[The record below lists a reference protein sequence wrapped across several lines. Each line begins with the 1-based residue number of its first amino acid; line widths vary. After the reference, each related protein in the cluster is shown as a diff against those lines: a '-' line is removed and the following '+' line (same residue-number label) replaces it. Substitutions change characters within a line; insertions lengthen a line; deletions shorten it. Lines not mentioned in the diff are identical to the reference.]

1 MIRRTGP
8 AHDVDQEGAVRRGA
22 ASRSGAARIATS
34 SFDDGATTFLRRLL
48 RILVFTKSR
57 AKQIRRGGGI
67 GHTPDRRVGDF
78 GPGQREFTD
87 GSIVRPTDF
96 GKPRNRLRCVEIKT
110 AMQTTI
116 DTSLIEDAEL
126 ASGLARHSSAAMSE
140 LCGRYGTILKAV
152 IMKVIHDESE
162 AEDVLQEVFLQVW
175 DRADSYSPEKGKLL
189 SWLSTVARRRAID
202 RVRQACAYRRATDR
216 FEIVS
221 RHPDKELSET
231 HPVEHEAQQDDVR
244 ELIDRQ
250 LDLLPDRQREA
261 ISLAYLEGRSQR
273 EIATITHT
281 PLGTVKT
288 RIELGLKKLS
298 HAIGASRDKIL

>member
-1 MIRRTGP
+1 MHTTLDTP
-8 AHDVDQEGAVRRGA
+8 QEDV
-22 ASRSGAARIATS
+22 
-34 SFDDGATTFLRRLL
+34 
-48 RILVFTKSR
+48 
-57 AKQIRRGGGI
+57 
-67 GHTPDRRVGDF
+67 
-78 GPGQREFTD
+78 
-87 GSIVRPTDF
+87 
-96 GKPRNRLRCVEIKT
+96 
-110 AMQTTI
+110 
-116 DTSLIEDAEL
+116 EL
-126 ASGLARHSSAAMSE
+126 ADGLVHHSDDAMSE
-140 LCGRYGTILKAV
+140 LYRRYGTVLKAV
-152 IMKVIHDESE
+152 IMKVLHDETE

-175 DRADSYSPEKGKLL
+175 DRADAYSPEKGKLL

-221 RHPDKELSET
+221 RHPDKEISQT

-261 ISLAYLEGRSQR
+261 ICLAYLEGRSQR
-273 EIATITHT
+273 EIASLTHT

-298 HAIGASRDKIL
+298 HAIGGSKDKIL